1 MAKETINKMKGKLTD
16 QEPILAN
23 YTVDKGSISKIYK
36 ELTQLNSK
44 QINSMIKNQAEE

>member
-1 MAKETINKMKGKLTD
+1 MAKETISKMKGKLTEK
-16 QEPILAN
+16 EPILAN
-23 YTVDKGSISKIYK
+23 HTVDKGSIRKIYK